1 MAIATAAIA
10 VTEASSA
17 VAEAPIKRYEVA
29 FQQLQTASTEA
40 ETITLQCDTLE
51 DIEAQ
56 IAELLRPRLDT
67 FPSATLGHNLHHYFE
82 KTSITLD
89 DLTDTLNCIPGLFDG
104 GGVLT
109 YHVQIPGTTPTT
121 IIYIS
126 VCDPVKVAEVDQRE
140 AEELDAYMTAAPS
153 HYYDDDYDPYNDPHE
168 GYCDEHEEDD
178 DDYECS
184 CGIRGCLGDCGTLHC
199 GCIDVC
205 RGRCED
211 SDD

>member
-1 MAIATAAIA
+1 MAIATAA
-10 VTEASSA
+10 TEVSSA
-17 VAEAPIKRYEVA
+17 VAEAPTKRYEVA

-67 FPSATLGHNLHHYFE
+67 FPSATLGHNLYHYFE

-89 DLTDTLNCIPGLFDG
+89 DLTDTLNCIPSLFDG

-126 VCDPVKVAEVDQRE
+126 VSDPIKVAEADQRE
-140 AEELDAYMTAAPS
+140 AEELEAYMASAPS
-153 HYYDDDYDPYNDPHE
+153 GYDDDYDPYNDPHE
-168 GYCDEHEEDD
+168 DYCDEHEDEHD
-178 DDYECS
+178 EWRCV
-184 CGIRGCLGDCGTLHC
+184 CGSDCCGGDCGTLHC
-199 GCIDVC
+199 GCIDTC

-211 SDD
+211 YDSDD